1 MVRGTCFI
9 CLQSKNKRKQPV
21 PLNNIQIN
29 CCPCN
34 ALVHVT
40 CIEEWYNKCL
50 KCPICR
56 IYVSRIDKESK
67 EEQEQV
73 QEQDEIIN
81 MYNFPPPDEEAIEH
95 MVAAQLV
102 TTFRR
107 NFLTNAF
114 YSLRQQSRNQ
124 LIIYSIWSIFL
135 GLILLLKT
143 TPAER
148 GEII

>member
-21 PLNNIQIN
+21 SLKDIQDD
-29 CCPCN
+29 CCPCD
-34 ALVHVT
+34 ALVHVS
-40 CIEEWYNKCL
+40 CIEEWYNRCL

-56 IYVSRIDKESK
+56 VYVSRRGEENE
-67 EEQEQV
+67 EEQNA
-73 QEQDEIIN
+73 QDDIN
-81 MYNFPPPDEEAIEH
+81 MYDFPPPDEEAIEH

-102 TTFRR
+102 TTFRQ
-107 NFLTNAF
+107 NFITTSF
-114 YSLRQQSRNQ
+114 YSLRQQSRTQ

-143 TPAER
+143 TPANH